1 MLGSDEAPLDR
12 FVLAQNDVWDQVM
25 SEIVSGRKQ
34 THWMWFVFPQLAVLG
49 RSEKSRFYGIRNRR
63 EAQDYLADPILGARL
78 RDAAETL
85 LFSARGTAEEVLG
98 DVDALKLKSCATLF
112 GVVSQDAMWSDIL
125 IRFFEGRADVL
136 TLSHLQEE
144 PGLSRVENVPE
155 T

>member
-98 DVDALKLKSCATLF
+98 GRGCVEAEILRHPLRGRQSRRDVVGHPHQVF
-112 GVVSQDAMWSDIL
+112 
-125 IRFFEGRADVL
+125 
-136 TLSHLQEE
+136 
-144 PGLSRVENVPE
+144 
-155 T
+155 